1 MKETLSVYVVTH
13 KKVDVT
19 PLKLDHCYRL
29 IRVGAYGNEPGHL
42 LADNTGEN
50 IAVKNPYYCE
60 LTVLYWIWKND
71 RDSDYIGLCHYRRY
85 FTTAALSRSPEHILN
100 GRQIKDLLQHYDVLV
115 ARKEY
120 SHRGVWQAY
129 LDCGREKDLL
139 QTEQAVRKLYPD
151 YLDVFYK
158 EFRDGV
164 GNYPANMMVC
174 SRRVLD
180 AYCTWLFAILE
191 EVERNTD
198 LTGYTV
204 QEARIYGYLS
214 ERLLGVWLAK
224 QNLRVKELRILNTE
238 QTCTPKEFLQ
248 DCAKAAGVEQ
258 TLKKIVFRHK
268 RSVFQSK

>member
-1 MKETLSVYVVTH
+1 MEKIRIVT
-13 KKVDVT
+13 DSASDI
-19 PLKLDHCYRL
+19 LK
-29 IRVGAYGNEPGHL
+29 PFP
-42 LADNTGEN
+42 EN
-50 IAVKNPYYCE
+50 
-60 LTVLYWIWKND
+60 LTVLPLTI
-71 RDSDYIGLCHYRRY
+71 RFG
-85 FTTAALSRSPEHILN
+85 E
-100 GRQIKDLLQHYDVLV
+100 
-115 ARKEY
+115 E
-120 SHRGVWQAY
+120 
-129 LDCGREKDLL
+129 
-139 QTEQAVRKLYPD
+139 
-151 YLDVFYK
+151 

-268 RSVFQSK
+268 RSAFQSK

>member
-1 MKETLSVYVVTH
+1 MNAKLSVYVVTH
-13 KKVDVT
+13 KKVDLA

-29 IRVGAYGNEPGHL
+29 IRVGAYGNEPGPL

-50 IAVKNPYYCE
+50 IAAKNPHYCE
-60 LTVLYWIWKND
+60 LTALYWIWKND
-71 RDSDYIGLCHYRRY
+71 LDSEYIGLCHYRRY
-85 FTTAALSRSPEHILN
+85 FTKAALSRSPEHILT
-100 GRQIKDLLQHYDVLV
+100 GEELEALLGQYDVLV

-139 QTEQAVRKLYPD
+139 QTELAIRKLYPD
-151 YLDVFYK
+151 YLDAFYK
-158 EFRDGV
+158 EFRDGA

-191 EVERNTD
+191 EVECHTD

-238 QTCTPKEFLQ
+238 QKRTPKEFLQ
-248 DCAKAAGVEQ
+248 DCAKAVGAEQ
-258 TLKKIVFRHK
+258 TLKKIVFQHK
-268 RSVFQSK
+268 HSAFQSK

>member
-42 LADNTGEN
+42 LADNTGQN
-50 IAVKNPYYCE
+50 IAGKNPYYCE
-60 LTVLYWIWKND
+60 LTALYWIWKND

-85 FTTAALSRSPEHILN
+85 FTTAATSRSPEHILN

-238 QTCTPKEFLQ
+238 HTCTPKEFLQ
-248 DCAKAAGVEQ
+248 DCAKAAGAEQ

-268 RSVFQSK
+268 RSAFQSK